1 MAGDQ
6 GGGPDRRPMRSR
18 ERVLQSLE
26 KVYRGAF
33 GAAEAAGD
41 TQAMARLD
49 LEYQRD
55 QLHLE
60 VLLDIRDLLAPD
72 EPEGSASLPDK
83 ASSLLEK
90 AQQIR
95 RLTRLR
101 P

>member
-1 MAGDQ
+1 
-6 GGGPDRRPMRSR
+6 MRSR

-26 KVYRGAF
+26 RVYRDAF
-33 GAAEAAGD
+33 NAAEAAGD
-41 TQAMARLD
+41 AAAMARLD

-60 VLLDIRDLLAPD
+60 VLLDIRELLAP
-72 EPEGSASLPDK
+72 EPPGAAEK
-83 ASSLLEK
+83 TTSLLEK